1 MKRNDLFQLVA
12 PLSEQL
18 YRFAYTLIPDDL
30 QAEQLVIDS
39 LNAYL
44 IKEQKQIIKREFDP
58 KDKREAQKLR
68 RFYFKGLLKYLSDI
82 GIRRSG
88 QLTDQLKDMRPAGHA
103 EFYGLEARVRI
114 VMGLRYDARFSVE
127 EIAEILAIPRY
138 EVIEKLHNGR
148 FLLLD
153 NLLPGATP

>member
-12 PLSEQL
+12 PLSEKL

-58 KDKREAQKLR
+58 KNKREAQQLR

-88 QLTDQLKDMRPAGHA
+88 QLTEQLKDMRPAGYA
-103 EFYGLEARVRI
+103 EFYGLEPRVRI

-148 FLLLD
+148 FLLLGH
-153 NLLPGATP
+153 LIPGATP